1 MRMEDLPLDDKDKR
15 LGVQFAVGCGCF
27 GELESVTSSVI
38 GLKNVTMFNNNN
50 EKLDHIFKFAVIPTH
65 QILVITDS
73 FEDALEDSE

>member
-38 GLKNVTMFNNNN
+38 GLKNVTMF
-50 EKLDHIFKFAVIPTH
+50 KTIMKSST
-65 QILVITDS
+65 TS
-73 FEDALEDSE
+73 SSSR